1 MVEGLINV
9 YCHMHTSS
17 ISANGYAINGYFFI
31 FSWTETMYGVN
42 IFPKLVK
49 CIKVGSKLNGEGV
62 CVCACVTKL
71 TKFFLPICQ
80 CLHIVYLRSNFAKQ
94 SGNGEKGAYLFP
106 FSSSDPTWR
115 KRKIVHLIR
124 FQTKSIL
131 YKLFIINNFSTQY
144 SFYRFYRIFEFF
156 SDTLLWNNLPGEEQ

>member
-31 FSWTETMYGVN
+31 FSWIETMYGVN

-94 SGNGEKGAYLFP
+94 SGNGEKGAYLLP
-106 FSSSDPTWR
+106 FSSLSVPR
-115 KRKIVHLIR
+115 IR
-124 FQTKSIL
+124 HEEKERL
-131 YKLFIINNFSTQY
+131 YIWYGSKQKAFYINF
-144 SFYRFYRIFEFF
+144 
-156 SDTLLWNNLPGEEQ
+156 L